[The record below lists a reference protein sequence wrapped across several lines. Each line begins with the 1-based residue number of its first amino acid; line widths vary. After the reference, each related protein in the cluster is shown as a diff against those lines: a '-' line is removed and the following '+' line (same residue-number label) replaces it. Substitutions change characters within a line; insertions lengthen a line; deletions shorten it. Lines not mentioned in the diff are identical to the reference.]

1 MFLQIKWTF
10 LSGKMDFQ
18 ETEGMQTEEPRAKPP
33 QLEVK
38 GPSPGNPFAGLLNA
52 IAVIASGV
60 LAGLLGTSQREK
72 KALQSTISAV
82 CIYQPLGNISSPLAP
97 SNILHAHNKIV
108 C

>member
-1 MFLQIKWTF
+1 
-10 LSGKMDFQ
+10 
-18 ETEGMQTEEPRAKPP
+18 MQPEQPWAEPP

-38 GPSPGNPFAGLLNA
+38 VSSPGNPFADLLNA

-82 CIYQPLGNISSPLAP
+82 CIYQPLVNVLYLLSL
-97 SNILHAHNKIV
+97 
-108 C
+108 

>member
-1 MFLQIKWTF
+1 
-10 LSGKMDFQ
+10 
-18 ETEGMQTEEPRAKPP
+18 MQPEEPWAEPP

-38 GPSPGNPFAGLLNA
+38 GSSPGNPFADLLNA

-82 CIYQPLGNISSPLAP
+82 CIYQPLVNVLYLLSL
-97 SNILHAHNKIV
+97 
-108 C
+108 